1 MRENLLDKQT
11 VRYTLKRSSRA
22 RYIRLEVGPDTGL
35 VVVFP
40 KRCKLN
46 QVNSAKSCT
55 DSPPSSWAKTTCF
68 LIMNNTAERGA
79 PHIGGTDHDR
89 VYETSF

>member
-22 RYIRLEVGPDTGL
+22 RHIPLEVRPDTGL

-46 QVNSAKSCT
+46 QVS
-55 DSPPSSWAKTTCF
+55 
-68 LIMNNTAERGA
+68 
-79 PHIGGTDHDR
+79 
-89 VYETSF
+89 